1 MSNENLA
8 KHQKFEAATINRQQ
22 IKNAPYNPRT
32 IDAGNLALLKN
43 NIKRIGLIETIV
55 WNKTTGNLVSGH
67 QRLKILDALEK
78 RQDYDLTVA
87 IVQFSLQE
95 EKEQNIFMN
104 NANAQGDWDRDLMLN
119 MISDIDLGNAG
130 FTDVDLS
137 ALGIELD
144 LEKHKKAE
152 VEDII
157 SEFENIKD
165 QNRSIAST
173 ERQNNPEKK
182 DWKQIKQEI
191 KDQQKQGSDE
201 KEDYVV
207 ISFDNYENKAAF
219 MKRFGLPED
228 ERYIKGEIFSK
239 NIERLS

>member
-8 KHQKFEAATINRQQ
+8 KHQRFEAVTINRQD

-32 IDAGNLALLKN
+32 IEAGNLALLKN

-67 QRLKILDALEK
+67 QRLKILDILEK

-87 IVQFSLQE
+87 IVQLSLQE

-104 NANAQGDWDRDLMLN
+104 NTNAQGDWDRDLMMS
-119 MISDIDLGNAG
+119 MISDIDLGKAG

-144 LEKHKKAE
+144 LEKHQKAD

-157 SEFENIKD
+157 SEFEEIKD
-165 QNRSIAST
+165 QNRAIAT
-173 ERQNNPEKK
+173 AERQNNPDKK
-182 DWKQIKQEI
+182 DWRQIKQGI
-191 KDQQKQGSDE
+191 KEQQKAGSDE

-219 MKRFGLPED
+219 MKRFGIPED
-228 ERYIKGEIFSK
+228 DRYIKGEVFS
-239 NIERLS
+239 NIIERVK